1 MATWKRIDK
10 SDESEEPVD
19 EAYVLR
25 VVVAHFYDKATDIV
39 SQTAVGNQINT
50 TFSVF
55 EKVGE

>member
-10 SDESEEPVD
+10 SDGSEEPVD
-19 EAYVLR
+19 EARVLR
-25 VVVAHFYDKATDIV
+25 VVAHDYVEATDIV
-39 SQTAVGNQINT
+39 LQTAVGNQINT